1 MMALEALI
9 ISEEILA
16 SDQEELLKQLRAL
29 VQEKNHELV
38 AVHFLSN
45 DFQMLVNAYRQAR
58 GHNRMTLSF
67 GGIGGGAQERVRA
80 AVATACET
88 RLAVHQQADAFLLK
102 MFGDRYLP
110 RHRELVNFP
119 VHSRLIPNPIT
130 YVPGFSYANIFC
142 MPLNIKSALPMC
154 QWLLDKYA
162 KQPETIKSYYCAL
175 LLKCSEYQAMKLKH
189 HLDNIYPL
197 ANILVLPRENQE
209 VELAFEGE
217 ISQAIAA
224 FNTAKVL
231 VASQGIHFRSQ
242 TSQNLPPKD

>member
-1 MMALEALI
+1 MIALEALI
-9 ISEEILA
+9 IGEEILA

-45 DFQMLVNAYRQAR
+45 DFQMLVNSYRQAR

-67 GGIGGGAQERVRA
+67 GGVGGGARERVRQ
-80 AVATACET
+80 AVASACET
-88 RLAVHQQADAFLLK
+88 TLAVHRQADAFLLK

-119 VHSRLIPNPIT
+119 AHSRLIPNPIT

-154 QWLLDKYA
+154 QWVLDRYA
-162 KQPETIKSYYCAL
+162 KAETINNYYCAL
-175 LLKCSEYQAMKLKH
+175 LLQCSEYEAMKLKH
-189 HLDNIYPL
+189 HLDNLYPL
-197 ANILVLPRENQE
+197 ASILVLPRENRE
-209 VELAFEGE
+209 IELAFEGE
-217 ISQAIAA
+217 IGQAIAA

-231 VASQGIHFRSQ
+231 VVGQGIHFRSQ
-242 TSQNLPPKD
+242 TSQNLPPRP